1 MNTSQEYKN
10 IYSAIIKMR
19 TEIVPVTKTKRAS
32 MAKYSYNYA
41 TLDSVIELL
50 NLVLPKY
57 NLGWVQT
64 IGTKDGCP
72 TLTTRIIHES
82 GEWIEDTLILPGARP
97 EGGKNENQ
105 ELGASITYFKRYAL
119 SAMFGIATDDD
130 TDGVA
135 DVRDRKQQVKAQARA
150 AGQPPQP
157 QASGESDEYEKAANA
172 AGYQIH
178 NPTPEKPVEAVGQNG
193 NICNF
198 NAVIKTTGDEAIDR
212 AIAETVAQQYKG
224 RPLFSQKTVAWLNG
238 MIEKKTPQEALA
250 CANAAANKMINKI
263 DSETTAA

>member
-1 MNTSQEYKN
+1 MNTSPELKN
-10 IYSAIIKMR
+10 IYTAIIKARPEIAPIAR
-19 TEIVPVTKTKRAS
+19 TKSTRN
-32 MAKYSYNYA
+32 YRYA
-41 TLDSVIELL
+41 TLDTIIELL
-50 NLVLPKY
+50 SLVLPKHG
-57 NLGWVQT
+57 LGWVQT
-64 IGTKDGCP
+64 LSSENEKP
-72 TLTTRIIHES
+72 VLVTRIIHES
-82 GEWIEDTLILPGARP
+82 GEWIEDALALPQTKLNGGA
-97 EGGKNENQ
+97 NESQ

-135 DVRDRKQQVKAQARA
+135 DVRDRKQQVKANARA
-150 AGQPPQP
+150 AGQPQP